1 MILLFYRIFSGLT
14 VFFFMDIDILREGI
28 LRMLCE
34 TSMCFILHI
43 FLFFFLFVNH
53 FLLAICGSKLA

>member
-1 MILLFYRIFSGLT
+1 MILLFHRTFSGLT
-14 VFFFMDIDILREGI
+14 VFFMDIDILREGI

-34 TSMCFILHI
+34 TSMCFILQI
-43 FLFFFLFVNH
+43 FFVFFLFINN